1 MLFYVSLSSYN
12 RSVFLILS
20 NNFPFEFFLFIHLL
34 IQTTLKNIIII
45 PSNTN
50 NIIKTIFIVE
60 LSSSFKIHFS
70 PDLSN
75 LVFSGHFDTQ
85 LLPNPS
91 ASIK

>member
-1 MLFYVSLSSYN
+1 M
-12 RSVFLILS
+12 
-20 NNFPFEFFLFIHLL
+20 
-34 IQTTLKNIIII
+34 QTTLKNIIII

-50 NIIKTIFIVE
+50 NIIKTVFIVE
-60 LSSSFKIHFS
+60 LSSFKMQFS

-75 LVFSGHFDTQ
+75 LVFSGHFNTQ